1 MFDFRATSRCKTS
14 CKRGVMR
21 CSGWCNLVLRAAMA
35 GVTWSYALQWQVYLE
50 GVLRCD
56 GCCNLKV
63 LRTAMAGVA

>member
-1 MFDFRATSRCKTS
+1 
-14 CKRGVMR
+14 MR

-35 GVTWSYALQWQVYLE
+35 SVTWSYALHWQVYLE